1 MPNLSV
7 VLPAFNEEEVI
18 EKTFARLEKTLE
30 GMLSKK
36 IVSDFEVLFIN
47 DGSTDRTW
55 EIIAELNKKNPHFKG
70 ISLSRNFGLE
80 AAYTAGL
87 FEAKGDF
94 VVMSDCDLQDPP
106 EVIEAMLL
114 KAVESGAD
122 VVLGKRTKRN
132 EGLLRKML
140 MNLFHR
146 IFSKMNSTGAP
157 SDVGNFSLLSRKALN
172 AILRLNEKTRYLP
185 GIRHYAGFKQAY
197 VEYEREDRAAGEAKM
212 SYRRLFNYAMDALFS
227 FSAAPV
233 RFCWK
238 LGFLGV
244 FASVALA
251 VFVFLQKFVFK
262 VATVGWSSTILTIV
276 FLSSI
281 QMLFLGIMGEYIYRI
296 YRETQNRPIYF
307 IDEQI
312 GFEKAS
318 EKKDRS

>member
-1 MPNLSV
+1 MPKLSV

-18 EKTFARLEKTLE
+18 EQTFARLEKTLK

-36 IVSDFEVLFIN
+36 SVSDFEVIFIN

-55 EIIAELNKKNPHFKG
+55 EIIEKLNRKNPRFKG
-70 ISLSRNFGLE
+70 ICLSRNFGLE

-87 FEAKGDF
+87 FEATGDF
-94 VVMSDCDLQDPP
+94 IVMSDCDLQDPP
-106 EVIEAMLL
+106 EVIEMMLE
-114 KAVESGAD
+114 KAKESGAD
-122 VVLGKRTKRN
+122 VVLGKRTKRK
-132 EGLLRKML
+132 EGFLRKML
-140 MNLFHR
+140 MNLFHK
-146 IFSKMNSTGAP
+146 IFSQMNSTGAP

-185 GIRHYAGFKQAY
+185 GIRHYAGFKQAF

-227 FSAAPV
+227 FSAAPI

-238 LGFLGV
+238 IGILGMI
-244 FASVALA
+244 ASFGLA
-251 VFVFLQKFVFK
+251 VFVLLQKLVFK
-262 VATVGWSSTILTIV
+262 VATMGWSSTILTIV

-281 QMLFLGIMGEYIYRI
+281 QLIFLGIIGEYIYRI

-312 GFEKAS
+312 GFEKSAS
-318 EKKDRS
+318 KDDRS